1 VLRPRLAAFGWA
13 LLLFVASCGLPS
25 IKPPALP

>member
-1 VLRPRLAAFGWA
+1 MMRARLLAFGGA

-25 IKPPALP
+25 IKPPSLP